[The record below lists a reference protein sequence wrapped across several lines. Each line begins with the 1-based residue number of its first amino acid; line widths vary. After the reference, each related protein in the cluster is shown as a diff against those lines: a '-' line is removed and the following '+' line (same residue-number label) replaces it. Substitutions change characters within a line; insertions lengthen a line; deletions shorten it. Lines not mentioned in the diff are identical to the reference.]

1 MIGLF
6 GISIVFSVL
15 LCIHCVRTGQ
25 DMYWLWIILG
35 LQPIGGVVYL
45 LAIVLPGVVKGGTVR
60 NIEKSA
66 IATLDPTRGYRQASA
81 AHEDAPTVA
90 NKMKL
95 AAAAMALERF
105 EEAERLY
112 AEAAQGIHAEDPA
125 LLLGR
130 ANALIELGRY
140 ADALPPMDKL
150 GENEDKGRTP
160 NAALALGRIYEGLG
174 STAEADSAY
183 QWASQRLPGLEA
195 LARYTAF
202 MARRE
207 RREEA
212 AEALEEMDKRIIKLR
227 GPFKK
232 EAKHWRDLAS
242 QAFT

>member
-6 GISIVFSVL
+6 GISIVFSIV

-45 LAIVLPGVVKGGTVR
+45 LAIVVPGFVKGGTAR
-60 NIEKSA
+60 RLETQA

-81 AHEDAPTVA
+81 AHDEAPTVA

-95 AAAAMALERF
+95 AAAAMALARYD
-105 EEAERLY
+105 EAEQLY
-112 AEAAQGIHAEDPA
+112 GEAARGIHEDDPA

-130 ANALIELGRY
+130 ANALIELGRLNE
-140 ADALPPMDKL
+140 ALPLMERL

-160 NAALALGRIYEGLG
+160 HAALALGRIYEGLG
-174 STAEADSAY
+174 RTAEADSAY
-183 QWASQRLPGLEA
+183 QWASQRLPGLEG

-202 MARRE
+202 MARHD
-207 RREEA
+207 RR
-212 AEALEEMDKRIIKLR
+212 AEASEALAEMDRRILKLR

-232 EAKHWRDLAS
+232 EARRWRDLAAE
-242 QAFT
+242 AFA